1 MGWSQGF
8 KTPTVKELYYRYL
21 HVMGSSTFF
30 NIGNTNLDP
39 QTSNYYSANAEYRG
53 RKVTASI
60 TGYLNKLDNMIALV
74 NVDPGEIPAG
84 VTTAYLGDGS
94 TNVQARMYK
103 NMDDARTCGVDV
115 TFSYKV
121 MNGLTLNAAY
131 SYLDTKAHLYDEQ
144 EDRMNTVIID
154 GTAHHKWNASAM
166 FNHTFSPCYAMGIS
180 LTGRGSSKRYY
191 QNNGDGKAF
200 QIWRINTTHD
210 FGKAS
215 NMLTYRLEFGV
226 DNIFNFVDRT
236 MRPYHL
242 GNNTSGT
249 TVYGTFSIR
258 FKYGKRVKNHTL
270 STKQNSNYEED

>member
-1 MGWSQGF
+1 
-8 KTPTVKELYYRYL
+8 
-21 HVMGSSTFF
+21 
-30 NIGNTNLDP
+30 
-39 QTSNYYSANAEYRG
+39 
-53 RKVTASI
+53 
-60 TGYLNKLDNMIALV
+60 MIALV